1 MPDGSNSP
9 QDAPLQNPSKEKAG
23 SLVALHWLLLKK
35 KKRPPDNLP
44 LQLSSFVGRER
55 EVAEV
60 GRLLGSRTHLVTL
73 CGPGGCGKTR
83 LA

>member
-23 SLVALHWLLLKK
+23 SLVALPRVLLPK
-35 KKRPPDNLP
+35 KKRPP
-44 LQLSSFVGRER
+44 ER